1 VFLNG
6 TSAQLGYTV
15 PFTLG
20 VQEKYIYVRAY
31 VIALLSLLY
40 SFDCSYLC
48 LLAFAFTA
56 NKRVHFTMRPGVST
70 AAYSST

>member
-20 VQEKYIYVRAY
+20 VQEKYICARVCYCTIV
-31 VIALLSLLY
+31 
-40 SFDCSYLC
+40 SFVFIWLF
-48 LLAFAFTA
+48 LFVFTC
-56 NKRVHFTMRPGVST
+56 FCI
-70 AAYSST
+70 YCE